1 MDGEAVLDGIV
12 AEPCPGAC
20 REQRVMGLT
29 RVLGEPGPQDG
40 NGESG
45 ERRGPLLA
53 ALAHATD
60 VRPGVENDVAV
71 GQADQLGDPQPGLD
85 RERELA
91 WSRRP
96 VRVV

>member
-1 MDGEAVLDGIV
+1 
-12 AEPCPGAC
+12 
-20 REQRVMGLT
+20 MGLT

-60 VRPGVENDVAV
+60 VRPGVGNDVAV
-71 GQADQLGDPQPGLD
+71 AQADQLGDPQPGLD
-85 RERELA
+85 GEHEHGVITPAGPGAPVGCGQQGAGLA
-91 WSRRP
+91 R
-96 VRVV
+96 